1 MKVARTRV
9 PRQCEFDAMVGAN
22 LQYMR
27 KFRKL
32 SMQKVAEQIPFT
44 FQQLQKYEKG
54 RNTISA
60 YKLLMLCKIYKV
72 EIAEIVKES
81 FIETHQSLINKVLD
95 QAYMSDNEGKQ
106 FTMPDGK
113 TVFFPEGITETALEK
128 FKEQYMKK
136 VNIGKTPQDAGYLK
150 PQVGIG
156 SMEEITKEQ
165 MEAAL
170 NKAKAEGYLE
180 PKVIV
185 GSLEKIKDQ
194 LKKDGIDPE
203 ETILPT
209 LRKAAKVRNDN

>member
-9 PRQCEFDAMVGAN
+9 PKQCEFDVMVGAN

-60 YKLLMLCKIYKV
+60 YKLLQLCNIYKV
-72 EIAEIVKES
+72 DIAEIVKET
-81 FIETHQSLINKVLD
+81 FIEIHQGLINKVLD
-95 QAYMSDNEGKQ
+95 KAYMVEVPADPSNGKAKE

-113 TVFFPEGITETALEK
+113 TVFFPEGIGETALVK

-136 VNIGKTPQDAGYLK
+136 VHDH
-150 PQVGIG
+150 
-156 SMEEITKEQ
+156 
-165 MEAAL
+165 
-170 NKAKAEGYLE
+170 
-180 PKVIV
+180 
-185 GSLEKIKDQ
+185 
-194 LKKDGIDPE
+194 
-203 ETILPT
+203 
-209 LRKAAKVRNDN
+209 